1 MKTRRLLALGA
12 AALLLAAG
20 PAGCRETPQEDGTLR
35 IGVAVYKGED
45 TYISNMTQ
53 AMQESVDDWCAE
65 TGERIQVSI
74 SDAQESQN
82 TQNEQID
89 RFLSLG
95 YDVLCVNLVDR
106 TDAARVVDKAREA
119 DVPLVFF
126 NREPVQED
134 IDAWDKVYYV
144 GSDARQSAQLQAQI
158 VLDLWESDP
167 AALDRNGDGVLQYMM
182 LEGESRHQDAV
193 IRTEVSVQTLREAGV
208 PLERV
213 ESGIA
218 NWDRNQAAALTESA
232 LLEYPEIELI
242 LCNNDDMALG
252 AADAVDLNGDGVIS
266 YVMFKG
272 QENNPEAEYR
282 TQYSVE
288 DANAIL
294 EEAGH
299 PALSYYDSAAST
311 QYLVDPN
318 GSWSAAAAQ
327 DYMTTILS
335 AYSEANGNMVELVIA
350 NNDDM
355 GLGAIT
361 ALQTAGY
368 NQGVD
373 ENGEPLSTNIPV
385 FTVDGLQGIVD
396 AINAGTA
403 TGAVGQSASGLASA
417 VVTLVQNY
425 QADGDLMS
433 NTEGMNVDETVAKI
447 RVPYTTV
454 S

>member
-1 MKTRRLLALGA
+1 MKFKKLS
-12 AALLLAAG
+12 ALLLSGAMCLSIAACSG
-20 PAGCRETPQEDGTLR
+20 GGETTPAPTTPAESGAPTESGAPAASDLN
-35 IGVAVYKGED
+35 VAVFYYNYSD
-45 TYISNMTQ
+45 AFISNVRNEM
-53 AMQESVDDWCAE
+53 
-65 TGERIQVSI
+65 
-74 SDAQESQN
+74 DAQFEAIGITPSNYDGN
-82 TQNEQID
+82 TNQGTQMDQVNTAIAN
-89 RFLSLG
+89 G
-95 YDVLCVNLVDR
+95 ANVLVVNAVEASADE
-106 TDAARVVDKAREA
+106 TTQSIVDAAQTAGIPVI
-119 DVPLVFF
+119 FF
-126 NREPVQED
+126 NREVSDDVVNSYEL
-134 IDAWDKVYYV
+134 AAFV
-144 GSDARQSAQLQAQI
+144 GT
-158 VLDLWESDP
+158 DP
-167 AALDRNGDGVLQYMM
+167 A
-182 LEGESRHQDAV
+182 
-193 IRTEVSVQTLREAGV
+193 EAGHMQ
-208 PLERV
+208 
-213 ESGIA
+213 G
-218 NWDRNQAAALTESA
+218 
-232 LLEYPEIELI
+232 ELI
-242 LCNNDDMALG
+242 GNYLVENY
-252 AADAVDLNGDGVIS
+252 DAVDLNGDGVIS

-385 FTVDGLQGIVD
+385 FTVDGLQGIQD
-396 AINAGTA
+396 AIAAGNA
-403 TGAVGQSASGLASA
+403 TGAVGQSASVLASA

>member
-1 MKTRRLLALGA
+1 MKFKKLS
-12 AALLLAAG
+12 ALLLSGAMCLSIAACSG
-20 PAGCRETPQEDGTLR
+20 GGETTPAPTTPAESGAPTESGAPAASDLN
-35 IGVAVYKGED
+35 VAF
-45 TYISNMTQ
+45 ISNVRNEM
-53 AMQESVDDWCAE
+53 
-65 TGERIQVSI
+65 
-74 SDAQESQN
+74 DAQFEAIGITPSNYDGN
-82 TQNEQID
+82 TNQGTQMDQVNTAIAN
-89 RFLSLG
+89 G
-95 YDVLCVNLVDR
+95 ANVLVVNAVEASADE
-106 TDAARVVDKAREA
+106 TTQSIVDAAQTAGIPVI
-119 DVPLVFF
+119 FF
-126 NREPVQED
+126 NREVSDDVVNSYEL
-134 IDAWDKVYYV
+134 AAFV
-144 GSDARQSAQLQAQI
+144 GT
-158 VLDLWESDP
+158 DP
-167 AALDRNGDGVLQYMM
+167 A
-182 LEGESRHQDAV
+182 
-193 IRTEVSVQTLREAGV
+193 EAGHMQ
-208 PLERV
+208 
-213 ESGIA
+213 G
-218 NWDRNQAAALTESA
+218 
-232 LLEYPEIELI
+232 ELI
-242 LCNNDDMALG
+242 GNYLVENY
-252 AADAVDLNGDGVIS
+252 DAVDLNGDGVIS

>member
-1 MKTRRLLALGA
+1 MKFKKLS
-12 AALLLAAG
+12 ALLLSGAMCLSIAACSG
-20 PAGCRETPQEDGTLR
+20 GGETTPAPTTPAESGAPTESGAPAASDLN
-35 IGVAVYKGED
+35 VAVFYYNYSD
-45 TYISNMTQ
+45 AFISNVRNEM
-53 AMQESVDDWCAE
+53 
-65 TGERIQVSI
+65 
-74 SDAQESQN
+74 DAQFEAIGITPSNYDGN
-82 TQNEQID
+82 TNQGTQMDQVNTAIAN
-89 RFLSLG
+89 G
-95 YDVLCVNLVDR
+95 ANVLVVNAVEASADE
-106 TDAARVVDKAREA
+106 TTQSIVDAAQTAGIPVI
-119 DVPLVFF
+119 FF
-126 NREPVQED
+126 NREVSDDVVNSYEL
-134 IDAWDKVYYV
+134 AAFV
-144 GSDARQSAQLQAQI
+144 GT
-158 VLDLWESDP
+158 DP
-167 AALDRNGDGVLQYMM
+167 A
-182 LEGESRHQDAV
+182 
-193 IRTEVSVQTLREAGV
+193 EAGHMQ
-208 PLERV
+208 
-213 ESGIA
+213 G
-218 NWDRNQAAALTESA
+218 
-232 LLEYPEIELI
+232 ELI
-242 LCNNDDMALG
+242 GNYLVENY
-252 AADAVDLNGDGVIS
+252 DAVDLNGDGVIS

-299 PALSYYDSAAST
+299 PALSYYDTSAST

>member
-1 MKTRRLLALGA
+1 MKFKKLS
-12 AALLLAAG
+12 ALLLSGAMCLSIRACSG
-20 PAGCRETPQEDGTLR
+20 GRETTPAPTTPAESGAPTESGAPAASDLN
-35 IGVAVYKGED
+35 VAVFYYNYSD
-45 TYISNMTQ
+45 AFISNVRNEM
-53 AMQESVDDWCAE
+53 
-65 TGERIQVSI
+65 
-74 SDAQESQN
+74 DAQFEAIGITPSNYDGN
-82 TQNEQID
+82 TNQGTQMDQVNTAIAN
-89 RFLSLG
+89 G
-95 YDVLCVNLVDR
+95 ANVLVVNAVEASADE
-106 TDAARVVDKAREA
+106 TTQSIVDAAQTAGIPVI
-119 DVPLVFF
+119 FF
-126 NREPVQED
+126 NREVSDDVVNSYEL
-134 IDAWDKVYYV
+134 AAFV
-144 GSDARQSAQLQAQI
+144 GT
-158 VLDLWESDP
+158 DP
-167 AALDRNGDGVLQYMM
+167 A
-182 LEGESRHQDAV
+182 
-193 IRTEVSVQTLREAGV
+193 EAGHMQ
-208 PLERV
+208 
-213 ESGIA
+213 G
-218 NWDRNQAAALTESA
+218 
-232 LLEYPEIELI
+232 ELI
-242 LCNNDDMALG
+242 GNYLVENY
-252 AADAVDLNGDGVIS
+252 DAVDLNGDGVIS

>member
-1 MKTRRLLALGA
+1 MKFKKLS
-12 AALLLAAG
+12 ALLLSGAMCLSIAACSG
-20 PAGCRETPQEDGTLR
+20 GGETTPAPTTPAESGAPTESGAPAASDLN
-35 IGVAVYKGED
+35 VAVFYYNYSD
-45 TYISNMTQ
+45 AFISNVRNEM
-53 AMQESVDDWCAE
+53 
-65 TGERIQVSI
+65 
-74 SDAQESQN
+74 DAQFEAIGITPSNYDGN
-82 TQNEQID
+82 TNQGTQMDQVNTAIAN
-89 RFLSLG
+89 G
-95 YDVLCVNLVDR
+95 ANVLVVNAVEASADE
-106 TDAARVVDKAREA
+106 TTQSIVDAAQTAGIPVI
-119 DVPLVFF
+119 FF
-126 NREPVQED
+126 NREVSDDVVNSYEL
-134 IDAWDKVYYV
+134 AAFV
-144 GSDARQSAQLQAQI
+144 GT
-158 VLDLWESDP
+158 DP
-167 AALDRNGDGVLQYMM
+167 A
-182 LEGESRHQDAV
+182 
-193 IRTEVSVQTLREAGV
+193 EAGHMQ
-208 PLERV
+208 
-213 ESGIA
+213 G
-218 NWDRNQAAALTESA
+218 
-232 LLEYPEIELI
+232 ELI
-242 LCNNDDMALG
+242 GNYLVENY
-252 AADAVDLNGDGVIS
+252 DAVDLNGDGVIS

-318 GSWSAAAAQ
+318 GSWSAAAAL
-327 DYMTTILS
+327 DHMTTVLS
-335 AYSEANGNMVELVIA
+335 AHSEANGNMVELVIA

-368 NQGVD
+368 N
-373 ENGEPLSTNIPV
+373 NGEGTTTIPV
-385 FTVDGLQGIVD
+385 FTVDGLQGIQD
-396 AINAGTA
+396 AIAAGNA

>member
-1 MKTRRLLALGA
+1 MKFKKLS
-12 AALLLAAG
+12 ALLLSGAMCLSIAACSG
-20 PAGCRETPQEDGTLR
+20 GGETTPAPTTPAESGAPTESGAPAASDLN
-35 IGVAVYKGED
+35 VAVFYYNYSD
-45 TYISNMTQ
+45 AFISNVRNEM
-53 AMQESVDDWCAE
+53 
-65 TGERIQVSI
+65 
-74 SDAQESQN
+74 DAQFEAIGITPSNYDGN
-82 TQNEQID
+82 TNQGTQMDQVNTAIAN
-89 RFLSLG
+89 G
-95 YDVLCVNLVDR
+95 ANVLVVNAVEASADE
-106 TDAARVVDKAREA
+106 TTQSIVDAAQTAGIPVI
-119 DVPLVFF
+119 FF
-126 NREPVQED
+126 NREVSDDVVNSYEL
-134 IDAWDKVYYV
+134 AAFV
-144 GSDARQSAQLQAQI
+144 GT
-158 VLDLWESDP
+158 DP
-167 AALDRNGDGVLQYMM
+167 A
-182 LEGESRHQDAV
+182 
-193 IRTEVSVQTLREAGV
+193 EAGHMQ
-208 PLERV
+208 
-213 ESGIA
+213 G
-218 NWDRNQAAALTESA
+218 
-232 LLEYPEIELI
+232 ELI
-242 LCNNDDMALG
+242 GNYLVENY
-252 AADAVDLNGDGVIS
+252 DAVDLNGDGVIS

-361 ALQTAGY
+361 ALETAGY
-368 NQGVD
+368 N
-373 ENGEPLSTNIPV
+373 NGTGTTIPV

-396 AINAGTA
+396 AISAGKA
-403 TGAVGQSASGLASA
+403 TGAVGQSASGLAESVA
-417 VVTLVQNY
+417 TLVKNY
-425 QADGDLMS
+425 QADGALMS
-433 NTEGMNVDETVAKI
+433 NTGDMIVDSGVAKI

>member
-1 MKTRRLLALGA
+1 MKFKKLS
-12 AALLLAAG
+12 ALLLSGAMCLSIAACSG
-20 PAGCRETPQEDGTLR
+20 GGETTPAPTTPAESGAPTESGAPAASDLN
-35 IGVAVYKGED
+35 VAVFYYNYSD
-45 TYISNMTQ
+45 AFISNVRNEM
-53 AMQESVDDWCAE
+53 
-65 TGERIQVSI
+65 
-74 SDAQESQN
+74 DAQFEAIGITPSNYDGN
-82 TQNEQID
+82 TNQGTQMDQVNTAIAN
-89 RFLSLG
+89 G
-95 YDVLCVNLVDR
+95 ANVLVVNAVEASADE
-106 TDAARVVDKAREA
+106 TTQSIVDAAQTAGIPVI
-119 DVPLVFF
+119 FF
-126 NREPVQED
+126 NREVSDDVVNSYEL
-134 IDAWDKVYYV
+134 AAFV
-144 GSDARQSAQLQAQI
+144 GT
-158 VLDLWESDP
+158 DP
-167 AALDRNGDGVLQYMM
+167 A
-182 LEGESRHQDAV
+182 
-193 IRTEVSVQTLREAGV
+193 EAGHMQGE
-208 PLERV
+208 LI
-213 ESGIA
+213 G
-218 NWDRNQAAALTESA
+218 NY
-232 LLEYPEIELI
+232 LLENY
-242 LCNNDDMALG
+242 
-252 AADAVDLNGDGVIS
+252 DAVDLNGDGVIS

>member
-1 MKTRRLLALGA
+1 MKFKKLS
-12 AALLLAAG
+12 ALLLSGAMCLSIAACSG
-20 PAGCRETPQEDGTLR
+20 GGETTPAPTTPAESGAPTESGAPAASDLN
-35 IGVAVYKGED
+35 VAVFYYNYSD
-45 TYISNMTQ
+45 AFISNVRNEM
-53 AMQESVDDWCAE
+53 
-65 TGERIQVSI
+65 
-74 SDAQESQN
+74 DAQFEAIGITPSNYDGN
-82 TQNEQID
+82 TNQGTQMDQVNTAIAN
-89 RFLSLG
+89 G
-95 YDVLCVNLVDR
+95 ANVLVVNAVEASADE
-106 TDAARVVDKAREA
+106 TTQSIVDAAQTAGIPVI
-119 DVPLVFF
+119 FF
-126 NREPVQED
+126 NREVSDDVVNSYEL
-134 IDAWDKVYYV
+134 AAFV
-144 GSDARQSAQLQAQI
+144 GT
-158 VLDLWESDP
+158 DP
-167 AALDRNGDGVLQYMM
+167 A
-182 LEGESRHQDAV
+182 
-193 IRTEVSVQTLREAGV
+193 EAGHMQ
-208 PLERV
+208 
-213 ESGIA
+213 G
-218 NWDRNQAAALTESA
+218 
-232 LLEYPEIELI
+232 ELI
-242 LCNNDDMALG
+242 GNYLVENY
-252 AADAVDLNGDGVIS
+252 DAVDLNGDGVIS

-368 NQGVD
+368 N
-373 ENGEPLSTNIPV
+373 NGEGTTTIPV
-385 FTVDGLQGIVD
+385 FTVDGLQGIQD
-396 AINAGTA
+396 AIAAGNA

>member
-1 MKTRRLLALGA
+1 M
-12 AALLLAAG
+12 
-20 PAGCRETPQEDGTLR
+20 
-35 IGVAVYKGED
+35 AVFYYNYSD
-45 TYISNMTQ
+45 AFISNVRNEM
-53 AMQESVDDWCAE
+53 
-65 TGERIQVSI
+65 
-74 SDAQESQN
+74 DAQFEAIGITPSNYDGN
-82 TQNEQID
+82 TNQGTQMDQVNTAIAN
-89 RFLSLG
+89 G
-95 YDVLCVNLVDR
+95 ANVLVVNAVEASADE
-106 TDAARVVDKAREA
+106 TTQSIVDAAQTAGIPVI
-119 DVPLVFF
+119 FF
-126 NREPVQED
+126 NREVSDDVVNSYEL
-134 IDAWDKVYYV
+134 AAFV
-144 GSDARQSAQLQAQI
+144 GT
-158 VLDLWESDP
+158 DP
-167 AALDRNGDGVLQYMM
+167 A
-182 LEGESRHQDAV
+182 
-193 IRTEVSVQTLREAGV
+193 EAGHMQ
-208 PLERV
+208 
-213 ESGIA
+213 G
-218 NWDRNQAAALTESA
+218 
-232 LLEYPEIELI
+232 ELI
-242 LCNNDDMALG
+242 GNYLVENY
-252 AADAVDLNGDGVIS
+252 DAVDLNGDGVIS

-368 NQGVD
+368 N
-373 ENGEPLSTNIPV
+373 NGEGTTTIPV
-385 FTVDGLQGIVD
+385 FTVDGLQGIQD
-396 AINAGTA
+396 AIAAGNA

>member
-1 MKTRRLLALGA
+1 MKFKKLS
-12 AALLLAAG
+12 ALLLSGAMCLSIAACSG
-20 PAGCRETPQEDGTLR
+20 GGETTPAPTTPAESGAPTESGAPAASDLN
-35 IGVAVYKGED
+35 VAVFYYNYSD
-45 TYISNMTQ
+45 AFISNVRNEM
-53 AMQESVDDWCAE
+53 
-65 TGERIQVSI
+65 
-74 SDAQESQN
+74 DAQFEAIGITPSNYDGN
-82 TQNEQID
+82 TNQGTQMDQVNTAIAN
-89 RFLSLG
+89 G
-95 YDVLCVNLVDR
+95 ANVLVVNAVEASADE
-106 TDAARVVDKAREA
+106 TTQSIVDAAQTAGIPVI
-119 DVPLVFF
+119 FF
-126 NREPVQED
+126 NREVSDDVVNSYEL
-134 IDAWDKVYYV
+134 AAFV
-144 GSDARQSAQLQAQI
+144 GT
-158 VLDLWESDP
+158 DP
-167 AALDRNGDGVLQYMM
+167 A
-182 LEGESRHQDAV
+182 
-193 IRTEVSVQTLREAGV
+193 EAGHMQ
-208 PLERV
+208 
-213 ESGIA
+213 G
-218 NWDRNQAAALTESA
+218 
-232 LLEYPEIELI
+232 ELI
-242 LCNNDDMALG
+242 GNYLVENY
-252 AADAVDLNGDGVIS
+252 DAVDLNGDGVIS

-396 AINAGTA
+396 AINAGNA